1 MTRIIKICLVTI
13 VMLFLTVVAT
23 SSILLP
29 KYISS
34 WKNPVIARM
43 NLVFDAVIDYQDL
56 DFKWL
61 TINDFSINPILTFDQ
76 FSMELFQQE
85 DKGLQANIV
94 EIEIDF
100 LASFK
105 SRSTRIKSL
114 LIDGSEIL
122 ITHSPENGFMFDQIP
137 IKKLIVLSYP
147 GARRPLLTLKNVKA
161 RSVDIETLQE
171 QFGLQSFIVSNN
183 SEFDLDLIWSEIPR
197 RKQIIHGEGSMK
209 INIDDGQ
216 ITLLERVPGKI
227 FSLFSLSKLPKRLLL
242 DFSDITKKGFSFK
255 KVTADFQFNN
265 GSAYTCDLVI
275 KGTTADIVIIGATD
289 LIGRTF
295 NQLAIVQPAI
305 SDMLPMGGAMLGGP
319 AVAASVFIF
328 TKLLRKPLK
337 EVGVNYYSINGPWE
351 NPKIELIPT
360 NEVDL
365 SFFDD
370 CQDYLAETIESQDAL
385 NNSVEIN

>member
-171 QFGLQSFIVSNN
+171 QFGLQSFIASNN
-183 SEFDLDLIWSEIPR
+183 SEFDLDMIWSEIPR

-305 SDMLPMGGAMLGGP
+305 SDMLPMGSAMLGGP

-360 NEVDL
+360 NEVAL

>member
-1 MTRIIKICLVTI
+1 MTRIIKICLVFV
-13 VMLFLTVVAT
+13 VMLFLIVVA
-23 SSILLP
+23 SSLLLP
-29 KYISS
+29 KYLSN
-34 WKNPVIARM
+34 WKNPVIAWM
-43 NLVFDAVIDYQDL
+43 NLEFDAIIDYQDL

-85 DKGLQANIV
+85 DEGLKANVV
-94 EIEIDF
+94 EIEIDL
-100 LASFK
+100 LASLK

-114 LIDGSEIL
+114 LIDGSEIWV
-122 ITHSPENGFMFDQIP
+122 THSPENGFMFDQIP
-137 IKKLIVLSYP
+137 ITKLLFLSHP
-147 GARRPLLTLKNVKA
+147 GARKPLLTLKNVKA
-161 RSVDIETLQE
+161 RSFDLKKLQE
-171 QFGLQSFIVSNN
+171 QFGFQSFIASKK
-183 SEFDLDLIWSEIPR
+183 SEFDLDLIWAEIPLR
-197 RKQIIHGEGSMK
+197 MEIINGEGSVK

-216 ITLLERVPGKI
+216 ITVLERVPGKI
-227 FSLFSLSKLPKRLLL
+227 FGLFSLAKLPKRLLM
-242 DFSDITKKGFSFK
+242 DFSDVTKKGFSFK
-255 KVTADFQFNN
+255 KVTADLQFNKGN
-265 GSAYTCDLVI
+265 AYTCNLVI
-275 KGTTADIVIIGATD
+275 KGTTADILIIGATD

-295 NQLAIVQPAI
+295 NQLAIVQPAV

-337 EVGVNYYSINGPWE
+337 EAGVNYYSIDGSWE

-360 NEVDL
+360 SEVDL

-370 CQDYLAETIESQDAL
+370 CQDYLSKTIESQNAL

>member
-1 MTRIIKICLVTI
+1 MTRIIKICLVLV
-13 VMLFLTVVAT
+13 VMLFLIVVA
-23 SSILLP
+23 SSLLLP
-29 KYISS
+29 KYLSD

-43 NLVFDAVIDYQDL
+43 NLELDAVIDYQDL

-85 DKGLQANIV
+85 DKGLKANVV
-94 EIEIDF
+94 EIEIDL
-100 LASFK
+100 LASLK

-114 LIDGSEIL
+114 LIDGSEIW
-122 ITHSPENGFMFDQIP
+122 ITHSPKNGFMFDQIP
-137 IKKLIVLSYP
+137 ITKLLFLSHP
-147 GARRPLLTLKNVKA
+147 GARKPLLTLKNVKA
-161 RSVDIETLQE
+161 RSFDLKKLQE
-171 QFGLQSFIVSNN
+171 QFGFQSFIASKK
-183 SEFDLDLIWSEIPR
+183 SEFDLDLIWAEIPLR
-197 RKQIIHGEGSMK
+197 MEIINGEGSVK

-216 ITLLERVPGKI
+216 ITVLERVPGKI
-227 FSLFSLSKLPKRLLL
+227 FGLFSLAKLPKRLLL
-242 DFSDITKKGFSFK
+242 DFSDVTKKGFSFK
-255 KVTADFQFNN
+255 KITADLQFNK
-265 GSAYTCDLVI
+265 GSAYTCNLVI
-275 KGTTADIVIIGATD
+275 KGTTADILIIGATD

-295 NQLAIVQPAI
+295 NQLAIVQPAV

-337 EVGVNYYSINGPWE
+337 EAGVNYYSINGPWE

-360 NEVDL
+360 SEIDL

-370 CQDYLAETIESQDAL
+370 CQDYLSETIESQNAL

>member
-227 FSLFSLSKLPKRLLL
+227 FSLFSLSELPNRLLL
-242 DFSDITKKGFSFK
+242 DFSDVTKKGFSFK
-255 KVTADFQFNN
+255 RVTADFQFNN

-319 AVAASVFIF
+319 AVAASVYIF

-360 NEVDL
+360 NEVAL

>member
-1 MTRIIKICLVTI
+1 
-13 VMLFLTVVAT
+13 
-23 SSILLP
+23 
-29 KYISS
+29 
-34 WKNPVIARM
+34 M
-43 NLVFDAVIDYQDL
+43 NLEFNAVIDYQDL

-76 FSMELFQQE
+76 FSMELFPQE
-85 DKGLQANIV
+85 DEGLKANAV
-94 EIEIDF
+94 EIEIDL
-100 LASFK
+100 LASLK

-114 LIDGSEIL
+114 LIDGSEIW
-122 ITHSPENGFMFDQIP
+122 ITHSPENGLMFDQIP
-137 IKKLIVLSYP
+137 ITKLLFLSHP

-161 RSVDIETLQE
+161 RSFDLKTLQE
-171 QFGLQSFIVSNN
+171 QFGFQSFIVGKK
-183 SEFDLDLIWSEIPR
+183 SEFDLDLIWAEIPR
-197 RKQIIHGEGSMK
+197 RMEIINGEGSVK

-216 ITLLERVPGKI
+216 ITVLERVPGKI
-227 FSLFSLSKLPKRLLL
+227 FGLFSLAKLPKRLLM
-242 DFSDITKKGFSFK
+242 DFSDVTKKGFSFK
-255 KVTADFQFNN
+255 KVTADFQFNK

-275 KGTTADIVIIGATD
+275 KGTTADILIIGATD

-295 NQLAIVQPAI
+295 NQLAIVQPAV

-337 EVGVNYYSINGPWE
+337 EAGVNYYSINGSWE
-351 NPKIELIPT
+351 NPIIELIPT
-360 NEVDL
+360 SEVDL

-370 CQDYLAETIESQDAL
+370 CQDYLSKTIESQNAL

>member
-1 MTRIIKICLVTI
+1 MTRIIKICLVFV
-13 VMLFLTVVAT
+13 VMLFLIVVA
-23 SSILLP
+23 SSTLLP
-29 KYISS
+29 KYLSN

-43 NLVFDAVIDYQDL
+43 NLEFDAIIDYQDL

-85 DKGLQANIV
+85 DKGLKANVV
-94 EIEIDF
+94 EIEIDL
-100 LASFK
+100 LASLK

-114 LIDGSEIL
+114 LIDGSEIW

-137 IKKLIVLSYP
+137 ITKLLFLSHP
-147 GARRPLLTLKNVKA
+147 GARKPLLTLKNVKA
-161 RSVDIETLQE
+161 RSFDLKKLQE
-171 QFGLQSFIVSNN
+171 QFGFQSFIASKK
-183 SEFDLDLIWSEIPR
+183 SEFDLDLIWAEIPLR
-197 RKQIIHGEGSMK
+197 MEIINGEGSVK

-216 ITLLERVPGKI
+216 VTVLERVPGKI
-227 FSLFSLSKLPKRLLL
+227 FGLFSLAKLPKRLLL
-242 DFSDITKKGFSFK
+242 DFSDVTKKGFSFK
-255 KVTADFQFNN
+255 KITADLQFNK
-265 GSAYTCDLVI
+265 GSAYTCNLVI
-275 KGTTADIVIIGATD
+275 KGTTADILIIGATD

-295 NQLAIVQPAI
+295 NQLAIVQPAV

-319 AVAASVFIF
+319 AVAASVYIF

-337 EVGVNYYSINGPWE
+337 EAGINYYSINGPWE

-360 NEVDL
+360 SEIDL

-370 CQDYLAETIESQDAL
+370 CQDYLSETIESQNAL

>member
-1 MTRIIKICLVTI
+1 MTRIIKICLVLV
-13 VMLFLTVVAT
+13 VMLFLIVVA
-23 SSILLP
+23 SSTLLP
-29 KYISS
+29 KYLYN

-43 NLVFDAVIDYQDL
+43 NLEFDAIIDYQDL

-85 DKGLQANIV
+85 DEGLKANVV
-94 EIEIDF
+94 EIEIDL
-100 LASFK
+100 LASLK

-114 LIDGSEIL
+114 LIDGSEIW

-137 IKKLIVLSYP
+137 ITKLLFLSHP
-147 GARRPLLTLKNVKA
+147 GARKPLLTLKNVKA
-161 RSVDIETLQE
+161 RSFDLKTLQE
-171 QFGLQSFIVSNN
+171 QFGFQSFIVGKK
-183 SEFDLDLIWSEIPR
+183 SEFDLDLIWAEIPLR
-197 RKQIIHGEGSMK
+197 MEIINGDGSVK

-216 ITLLERVPGKI
+216 ITVLERVPGKI
-227 FSLFSLSKLPKRLLL
+227 FGLFSLAKLPKRLLM
-242 DFSDITKKGFSFK
+242 DFSDVTKKGFSFK
-255 KVTADFQFNN
+255 KVTADFQFNK
-265 GSAYTCDLVI
+265 GSAYTCNLVI
-275 KGTTADIVIIGATD
+275 KGTTADILIIGATD

-295 NQLAIVQPAI
+295 NQLAIVQPAV

-337 EVGVNYYSINGPWE
+337 EAGVNYYSINGPWE

-360 NEVDL
+360 SEIDL

-370 CQDYLAETIESQDAL
+370 CQDYLSETIESQNAL

>member
-1 MTRIIKICLVTI
+1 MTRIIKICLVFV
-13 VMLFLTVVAT
+13 VMLFLIVVA
-23 SSILLP
+23 SSTLLP
-29 KYISS
+29 KYLPN

-43 NLVFDAVIDYQDL
+43 NLEFDAIIDYQDL

-85 DKGLQANIV
+85 DEGLKANAV
-94 EIEIDF
+94 EIEIDL
-100 LASFK
+100 LASLK

-114 LIDGSEIL
+114 LIDGSEIW
-122 ITHSPENGFMFDQIP
+122 ITHSPKNGFMFDQIP
-137 IKKLIVLSYP
+137 ITKLLFLSHP

-161 RSVDIETLQE
+161 RSFDLKTLQE
-171 QFGLQSFIVSNN
+171 QFGFQSFIVGKK
-183 SEFDLDLIWSEIPR
+183 SEFDLDLIWAEIPR
-197 RKQIIHGEGSMK
+197 RMEIINGEGSVK

-216 ITLLERVPGKI
+216 INLLERVPGKI
-227 FSLFSLSKLPKRLLL
+227 FGLFSLAKLPKRLLM
-242 DFSDITKKGFSFK
+242 DFSDVTKKGFSFN
-255 KVTADFQFNN
+255 KVTADFQFNK

-275 KGTTADIVIIGATD
+275 KGTTADILIIGATD

-295 NQLAIVQPAI
+295 NQLAIVQPAV

-337 EVGVNYYSINGPWE
+337 EAGVNYYSINGPWE

-360 NEVDL
+360 SEIDL

-370 CQDYLAETIESQDAL
+370 CQDYLSETIESQNAL

>member
-1 MTRIIKICLVTI
+1 MARIIKICLVFV
-13 VMLFLTVVAT
+13 VMLFLIVVA
-23 SSILLP
+23 SSTLLP
-29 KYISS
+29 KYLSN
-34 WKNPVIARM
+34 WKNPVIAWM
-43 NLVFDAVIDYQDL
+43 NLEFDAIIDYQDL

-85 DKGLQANIV
+85 DEGLKANVV
-94 EIEIDF
+94 EIEIDL
-100 LASFK
+100 LASLK

-114 LIDGSEIL
+114 LIDGSEIW
-122 ITHSPENGFMFDQIP
+122 ITHSPKNGFMFDQIP
-137 IKKLIVLSYP
+137 ITKLLFLSHP
-147 GARRPLLTLKNVKA
+147 GARKPLLTLKNVKA
-161 RSVDIETLQE
+161 RSFDLKKLQE
-171 QFGLQSFIVSNN
+171 QFGFQSFIASKK
-183 SEFDLDLIWSEIPR
+183 SEFDLDLIWAEIPLR
-197 RKQIIHGEGSMK
+197 MEIINGEGSVK

-216 ITLLERVPGKI
+216 ITVLERVPGKI
-227 FSLFSLSKLPKRLLL
+227 FGLFSLAKLPKRLLL
-242 DFSDITKKGFSFK
+242 DFSDVTKKGFSFK
-255 KVTADFQFNN
+255 KITADLQFNK
-265 GSAYTCDLVI
+265 GSAYTCNLVI
-275 KGTTADIVIIGATD
+275 KGTTADILIIGATD

-295 NQLAIVQPAI
+295 NQLAIVQPAV

-337 EVGVNYYSINGPWE
+337 EAGVNYYSINGPWE

-360 NEVDL
+360 SEIDL

-370 CQDYLAETIESQDAL
+370 CQDYLSETIESQNAL

>member
-1 MTRIIKICLVTI
+1 MTRIIKICLVFV
-13 VMLFLTVVAT
+13 VMLFLIVVA
-23 SSILLP
+23 SSTLLP
-29 KYISS
+29 KYLPN

-43 NLVFDAVIDYQDL
+43 NLEFDAIIDYQDL

-85 DKGLQANIV
+85 DEGLKANVV
-94 EIEIDF
+94 EIEIDL
-100 LASFK
+100 LASLK

-114 LIDGSEIL
+114 LIDGSEIW
-122 ITHSPENGFMFDQIP
+122 ITHSPKNGFMFDQIP
-137 IKKLIVLSYP
+137 ITKLLFLSHP
-147 GARRPLLTLKNVKA
+147 GARKPLLTLKNVKA
-161 RSVDIETLQE
+161 RSFDLKKLQE
-171 QFGLQSFIVSNN
+171 QFGFQSFIASKK
-183 SEFDLDLIWSEIPR
+183 SEFDLDLIWAEIPLR
-197 RKQIIHGEGSMK
+197 MEIINGEGSVK

-216 ITLLERVPGKI
+216 ITVLERVPGKI
-227 FSLFSLSKLPKRLLL
+227 FGLFSLAKLPKRLLM
-242 DFSDITKKGFSFK
+242 DFSDVTKKGFSFK
-255 KVTADFQFNN
+255 KVTADFQFNK

-275 KGTTADIVIIGATD
+275 KGTTADILIIGATD

-295 NQLAIVQPAI
+295 NQLAIVQPAV

-337 EVGVNYYSINGPWE
+337 EAGVNYYSINGPWE

-360 NEVDL
+360 SEIDL

-370 CQDYLAETIESQDAL
+370 CQDYLSETIESQNAL

>member
-1 MTRIIKICLVTI
+1 
-13 VMLFLTVVAT
+13 
-23 SSILLP
+23 
-29 KYISS
+29 
-34 WKNPVIARM
+34 M
-43 NLVFDAVIDYQDL
+43 NLEFDAIIDYQDL

-85 DKGLQANIV
+85 DKGLKANVV
-94 EIEIDF
+94 EIEIDL
-100 LASFK
+100 LASLK

-114 LIDGSEIL
+114 LIDGSEIW

-137 IKKLIVLSYP
+137 ITKLLFLSHP
-147 GARRPLLTLKNVKA
+147 GARKPLLTLKNVKA
-161 RSVDIETLQE
+161 RSFDLKKLQE
-171 QFGLQSFIVSNN
+171 QFGFQSFIASKK
-183 SEFDLDLIWSEIPR
+183 SEFDLDLIWAEIPLR
-197 RKQIIHGEGSMK
+197 MEIINGEGSVK

-216 ITLLERVPGKI
+216 ITVLERVPGKI
-227 FSLFSLSKLPKRLLL
+227 FGLFSLAKLPKRLLL
-242 DFSDITKKGFSFK
+242 DFSDVTKKGFSFK
-255 KVTADFQFNN
+255 KVTADLQFNKGN
-265 GSAYTCDLVI
+265 AYTCNLVI
-275 KGTTADIVIIGATD
+275 KGTTADILIIGATD

-295 NQLAIVQPAI
+295 NQLAIVQPAV

-337 EVGVNYYSINGPWE
+337 EAGVNYYSINGPWE

-360 NEVDL
+360 SEIDL

-370 CQDYLAETIESQDAL
+370 CQDYLSETIESQNAL

>member
-1 MTRIIKICLVTI
+1 MTRIIKICLVFV
-13 VMLFLTVVAT
+13 VMLFLIVVA
-23 SSILLP
+23 SSTLLP
-29 KYISS
+29 KYLPN

-43 NLVFDAVIDYQDL
+43 NLEFDAIIDYQDL

-85 DKGLQANIV
+85 DEGLKANVV
-94 EIEIDF
+94 EIEIDL
-100 LASFK
+100 LASLK

-114 LIDGSEIL
+114 LIDGSEIW

-137 IKKLIVLSYP
+137 ITKLLFLSHP
-147 GARRPLLTLKNVKA
+147 GARKPLLTLKNVKA
-161 RSVDIETLQE
+161 RSFDLKKLQE
-171 QFGLQSFIVSNN
+171 QFGFQSFIAGKK
-183 SEFDLDLIWSEIPR
+183 SEFDLDLIWAEIPR
-197 RKQIIHGEGSMK
+197 RMEIINGEGSVK

-216 ITLLERVPGKI
+216 ITVLERVPGKI
-227 FSLFSLSKLPKRLLL
+227 FGLFSLAKLPKRLLM
-242 DFSDITKKGFSFK
+242 DFSDVTKKGFSFK
-255 KVTADFQFNN
+255 KVTADLQFNK
-265 GSAYTCDLVI
+265 GSAYTCNLVI
-275 KGTTADIVIIGATD
+275 KGTTADILIIGATD
-289 LIGRTF
+289 LISRTF
-295 NQLAIVQPAI
+295 NQLAIVQPAV

-337 EVGVNYYSINGPWE
+337 EAGVNYYSIDGSWE

-360 NEVDL
+360 SEVDL

-370 CQDYLAETIESQDAL
+370 CQDYLSETIESQNAL

>member
-1 MTRIIKICLVTI
+1 MTRIIKICLVLV
-13 VMLFLTVVAT
+13 VMLFLIVVA
-23 SSILLP
+23 SSLLLP
-29 KYISS
+29 KYLSD

-43 NLVFDAVIDYQDL
+43 NLELDAVIDYQDL

-85 DKGLQANIV
+85 DEGLKANAV
-94 EIEIDF
+94 EIEIDL
-100 LASFK
+100 LATLK

-114 LIDGSEIL
+114 LIDGSEIW
-122 ITHSPENGFMFDQIP
+122 ITNSPENGLMFDQIP
-137 IKKLIVLSYP
+137 ITKLLFLSHP

-161 RSVDIETLQE
+161 RSFDLKTLQE
-171 QFGLQSFIVSNN
+171 QFGFQSFIVGKK
-183 SEFDLDLIWSEIPR
+183 SEFDLDLIWAEIPR
-197 RKQIIHGEGSMK
+197 RMEIINGEGSVK

-216 ITLLERVPGKI
+216 INLLERVPGKI
-227 FSLFSLSKLPKRLLL
+227 FGLFSLAKLPKRLLM
-242 DFSDITKKGFSFK
+242 DFSDVTKKGFSFN
-255 KVTADFQFNN
+255 KVTANFQFNKS
-265 GSAYTCDLVI
+265 SAYTCDLVI
-275 KGTTADIVIIGATD
+275 NGTTADILIIGATD

-295 NQLAIVQPAI
+295 NQLAIVQPAV

-337 EVGVNYYSINGPWE
+337 EAGVNYYSIDGSWE

-360 NEVDL
+360 SEVDL

-370 CQDYLAETIESQDAL
+370 CQDYLSKTIESQNAL

>member
-1 MTRIIKICLVTI
+1 MTRIIKICLVFV
-13 VMLFLTVVAT
+13 VMLFLIVVA
-23 SSILLP
+23 SSLLLP
-29 KYISS
+29 KYLSN

-43 NLVFDAVIDYQDL
+43 NLEFNAVIDYQDL

-76 FSMELFQQE
+76 FSMELFPQE
-85 DKGLQANIV
+85 DEGLKANAV
-94 EIEIDF
+94 EIEIDL
-100 LASFK
+100 LASLK

-114 LIDGSEIL
+114 LIDGSEIW
-122 ITHSPENGFMFDQIP
+122 ITHSPENGLMFDQIP
-137 IKKLIVLSYP
+137 ITKLLFLSHP

-161 RSVDIETLQE
+161 RSFDLKTLQE
-171 QFGLQSFIVSNN
+171 QFGFQSFIVGKK
-183 SEFDLDLIWSEIPR
+183 SEFDLNLIWAEIPR
-197 RKQIIHGEGSMK
+197 RMEIINGEGSVK

-216 ITLLERVPGKI
+216 ITVLERVPGKI
-227 FSLFSLSKLPKRLLL
+227 FGLFSLAKLPKRLLM
-242 DFSDITKKGFSFK
+242 DFSDVTKKGFSFK
-255 KVTADFQFNN
+255 KVTADFQFNK

-275 KGTTADIVIIGATD
+275 KGTTADILIIGATD

-295 NQLAIVQPAI
+295 NQLAIVQPAV

-337 EVGVNYYSINGPWE
+337 EAGVNYYSINGSWE
-351 NPKIELIPT
+351 NPIIELIPT
-360 NEVDL
+360 SEVDL

-370 CQDYLAETIESQDAL
+370 CQDYLSETIESQNAL

>member
-1 MTRIIKICLVTI
+1 MTRIIKICLVFV
-13 VMLFLTVVAT
+13 VMLFLIVVA
-23 SSILLP
+23 SSTLLP
-29 KYISS
+29 KYLSN

-43 NLVFDAVIDYQDL
+43 NLEFDAIIDYQDL

-85 DKGLQANIV
+85 DEGLKANVV
-94 EIEIDF
+94 EIEIDL
-100 LASFK
+100 LASLK

-114 LIDGSEIL
+114 LIDGSEIWV
-122 ITHSPENGFMFDQIP
+122 THSPENGFMFDQIP
-137 IKKLIVLSYP
+137 ITKLLFLSHP
-147 GARRPLLTLKNVKA
+147 GARKPLLTLKNVKA
-161 RSVDIETLQE
+161 RSFDLKKLQE
-171 QFGLQSFIVSNN
+171 QFGFQSFIASKK
-183 SEFDLDLIWSEIPR
+183 SEFDLDLIWAEIPLR
-197 RKQIIHGEGSMK
+197 MEIINGEGSVK
-209 INIDDGQ
+209 INIEDGQ
-216 ITLLERVPGKI
+216 IIFLERVPGKI
-227 FSLFSLSKLPKRLLL
+227 FGLFSLAKLPKRLLL
-242 DFSDITKKGFSFK
+242 DFSDVTKKGFSFK
-255 KVTADFQFNN
+255 KVTADLQFNKGN
-265 GSAYTCDLVI
+265 AYTCNLVI
-275 KGTTADIVIIGATD
+275 KGTTADILIIGATD

-295 NQLAIVQPAI
+295 NQLAIVQPAV

-337 EVGVNYYSINGPWE
+337 EAGVNYYSINGPWE

-360 NEVDL
+360 SEIDL

-370 CQDYLAETIESQDAL
+370 CQDYLSETIESQNAL

>member
-171 QFGLQSFIVSNN
+171 QFGLQSFIASNN
-183 SEFDLDLIWSEIPR
+183 SEFDLDMIWSEIPR
-197 RKQIIHGEGSMK
+197 RKQIIYGEGSMK

-275 KGTTADIVIIGATD
+275 KGTTADVVIIGATD

-360 NEVDL
+360 NEVAL

>member
-171 QFGLQSFIVSNN
+171 QFGLQSFIASNN
-183 SEFDLDLIWSEIPR
+183 SEFDLDMIWSEIPR

-242 DFSDITKKGFSFK
+242 DFSDITKKGFNFK

-295 NQLAIVQPAI
+295 NQLAIVQPAV

-360 NEVDL
+360 NEVAL

>member
-1 MTRIIKICLVTI
+1 
-13 VMLFLTVVAT
+13 
-23 SSILLP
+23 
-29 KYISS
+29 
-34 WKNPVIARM
+34 
-43 NLVFDAVIDYQDL
+43 
-56 DFKWL
+56 
-61 TINDFSINPILTFDQ
+61 
-76 FSMELFQQE
+76 MELFQQE

-171 QFGLQSFIVSNN
+171 QFGLQSFIASNN
-183 SEFDLDLIWSEIPR
+183 SEFDLDMIWSEIPR

-360 NEVDL
+360 NEVAL